1 MEQDKNN
8 RDRRLSSG
16 TKKKSA
22 QRPSKKLVA
31 PTTSR
36 LVEGLNP
43 LKGKPFI
50 ALVRQSSDADGT
62 TSTEAQLNFLKEDGI
77 AQGMIFVD
85 AVVLKGVTGSHPG
98 RRTDLDD
105 LFKRKRER
113 NDFDVI
119 SVQIADRMTRG
130 GMTHAG
136 WIEHECNRHGIIL
149 RIAGEDL
156 PSGPWANMIK
166 MMKYE
171 GAKEQ
176 ARTISMRSVQGAV
189 LAMDQDRN
197 SACSNTP
204 FGCYRFYHQQDGT
217 PLFLIRNLG
226 DGRQEKLN
234 PQTREVIDVY
244 GSIGGKAKGHYRKQ
258 KTERTL
264 IAPGDPEQAD
274 AVRQMFR
281 LYWVEGWRGKRVAN
295 WLNERGIL
303 SPRGKLWSQNQVD
316 SICMNPVFCG
326 WSLGQRISSA
336 LFHQR
341 AAGKTE
347 PVYVD
352 PIILASQK
360 RIPIRRRSPEDWLWR
375 PEPYMEDF
383 LPPEVGDLALSKI
396 KQARIEEWERSQ
408 TPGGGRRPASKHRP
422 SAYILSKHLT
432 AKQDDGAEPLVGH
445 LSGPA
450 DKKVRYYR
458 HVRGNRDYQKGS
470 VFNKMV
476 PAEPLERQLLATISE
491 IMRSAPDLRGRI
503 ERIVEQQQ
511 RNMPTPKSI
520 DDLRVRRQA
529 IADRALQLAQTF
541 GEESMA
547 DIKPEL
553 DRLNAERR
561 AIDEQIALAEEL
573 DIQEARPVAE
583 VVDAVVARLGQLAD
597 QLDGSPPALLKDI
610 LGAMVSR
617 LTVDLET
624 KNVEAY
630 LQIPPWAS
638 LKGDQNLFLGRGSSS
653 STESEEQAASRAL
666 ARIICEYNIQAS
678 RACYRCRRAA

>member
-1 MEQDKNN
+1 MNQVNE
-8 RDRRLSSG
+8 
-16 TKKKSA
+16 
-22 QRPSKKLVA
+22 
-31 PTTSR
+31 
-36 LVEGLNP
+36 NP
-43 LKGKPFI
+43 LLGKGFI
-50 ALVRQSSDADGT
+50 PLVRQSKDTDGP
-62 TSTEAQLNFLKEDGI
+62 TSSEAQLKFLKDDG
-77 AQGMIFVD
+77 ASVGMIFVD

-98 RRTDLDD
+98 RRTDLDE

-149 RIAGEDL
+149 RIAGDDL

-204 FGCYRFYHQQDGT
+204 FACYRFYHHQDGT

-226 DGRQEKLN
+226 DGRQEKLDA
-234 PQTREVIDVY
+234 QTREVIDVY
-244 GSIGGKAKGHYRKQ
+244 GSVGGKAKGHYRKQ

-281 LYWVEGWRGKRVAN
+281 LYWIEGWRGKRIAN
-295 WLNERGIL
+295 WLNERSIL
-303 SPRGKLWSQNQVD
+303 SPRGKTWAQNQVD
-316 SICMNPVFCG
+316 SVCMNPIYCG

-341 AAGKTE
+341 AAGKIE
-347 PVYVD
+347 PVSVD
-352 PIILASQK
+352 PIVLASHK

-375 PEPYMEDF
+375 PEPYMANF

-396 KQARIEEWERSQ
+396 RQARIEEWERSQ

-422 SAYILSKHLT
+422 SVYILSKLLT

-458 HVRGNRDYQKGS
+458 HVRGNRDYRKGS
-470 VFNKMV
+470 VFNKLV
-476 PAEPLERQLLATISE
+476 PAEPLERQLLETLAE
-491 IMRSAPDLRGRI
+491 IMRSTPELRDRI
-503 ERIVEQQQ
+503 ELMVEEQQREQ
-511 RNMPTPKSI
+511 PTPKSLE
-520 DDLRVRRQA
+520 DLREKRQA
-529 IADRALQLAQTF
+529 ISDRVLNLAQTF

-561 AIDEQIALAEEL
+561 AIDEQIAQTEEQ
-573 DIQEARPVAE
+573 DCMEARPVAE
-583 VVDAVVARLGQLAD
+583 VVDAVVARLDQLAD
-597 QLDGSPPALLKDI
+597 QLEGSPPALLKDI
-610 LGAMVSR
+610 LNAMVSR

-624 KNVEAY
+624 KDVEAY
-630 LQIPPWAS
+630 VQIPPWAS
-638 LKGDQNLFLGRGSSS
+638 PKGDQTLFLGRGSPS
-653 STESEEQAASRAL
+653 STESEKQAASRAL
-666 ARIICEYNIQAS
+666 AHVICEYSIVSS
-678 RACYRCRRAA
+678 RVCYRCRRAA